1 MTATAHPTIPLFP
14 LSTVLFMDGMLPLR
28 IFEPRYVD
36 MIGRCVREGTGFGVV
51 LIRHG
56 TEARVSPDSGTP
68 EICDL
73 GTYAEITDFNP
84 LPNGMLGIVATGR
97 RKFQVLGT
105 EERDDH
111 LLLGQV
117 AWFPD
122 EQPQALPEQYRP
134 LSELLVRLLDHP
146 VVKKMHAQLNLR
158 VDLDD
163 ARSVSHRLSELL
175 PVEPGVKQ
183 GLLRLGS
190 PAERLAELERLVERL
205 Q

>member
-1 MTATAHPTIPLFP
+1 MTAATHPTSPLFP
-14 LSTVLFMDGMLPLR
+14 LSTVLFVDGVLPLR

-36 MIGRCVREGTGFGVV
+36 MIGKCVREGTGFGVV

-56 TEARVSPDSGTP
+56 TEARVKADGDQP

-97 RKFQVLGT
+97 RKFQVLRT
-105 EERDDH
+105 EEQADH
-111 LLLGQV
+111 LLLGEV

-122 EQPQALPEQYRP
+122 EQVQALPEQYRP
-134 LSELLVRLLDHP
+134 LSELLVKLLDHP
-146 VVKKMHAQLNLR
+146 VVKKMREQLNMQ